1 MHLYWLT
8 GIERMLPMRN
18 KLLMQAAFYSAL
30 ILLMIA
36 SRRIFGD
43 WADGVFLV
51 VLAFF
56 GILFWLF
63 KNRDGRRMR

>member
-1 MHLYWLT
+1 
-8 GIERMLPMRN
+8 MRN